1 MCFFII
7 KNDDDFL
14 GVASAGLFNVE
25 VEKIKDTNEIVQSG
39 LSVVPEFPFRHSFYG
54 DHTCSSCNYNSC
66 QDAVAPSNGEDVLD
80 TSSQLFYVR

>member
-39 LSVVPEFPFRHSFYG
+39 LIVASEPPLGIASMVI
-54 DHTCSSCNYNSC
+54 TL
-66 QDAVAPSNGEDVLD
+66 AVAAITIAAKMLSFLLMGKM
-80 TSSQLFYVR
+80 Y